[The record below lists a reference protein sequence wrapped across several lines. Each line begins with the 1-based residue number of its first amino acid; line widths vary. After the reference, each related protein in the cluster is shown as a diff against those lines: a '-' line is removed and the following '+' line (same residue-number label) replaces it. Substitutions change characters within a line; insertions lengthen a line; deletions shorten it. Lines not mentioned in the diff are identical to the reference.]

1 MGLSSSHRL
10 KRGALVKKGTESFF
24 SQIMTWTLKKKCIYV
39 HAQVIQNCT
48 TLNRVDIYNM
58 DGKQQDV
65 KQRKRK
71 PGKRCVMMF
80 CNKQMQTDSAFTSF
94 LKPWMLDNTS
104 SFCLQL
110 FHGNILQIFIFVHLV
125 RQIQHGKT

>member
-71 PGKRCVMMF
+71 PGK
-80 CNKQMQTDSAFTSF
+80 SAFTSF